1 MFFQTSGHG
10 NVLDKLA
17 AKLGHHRPRSSEL
30 DENDAESIV
39 VEVTLDLDKHP
50 PPELGPVP
58 EGLSQPQVIFDP
70 VNAKILS
77 LYQCVHIFMV

>member
-1 MFFQTSGHG
+1 MQSGG

-17 AKLGHHRPRSSEL
+17 AKLGHHRPKSSEL

-50 PPELGPVP
+50 PPELGPAP
-58 EGLSQPQVIFDP
+58 EGLSQPQVG
-70 VNAKILS
+70 
-77 LYQCVHIFMV
+77 